1 MNWAS
6 SRISTETTHGVRSG
20 MEFLKAPSELDLS
33 TTDSV
38 SIQEKWRKWRQAMA
52 LYLQFSMSEK
62 TEKERCGT
70 FLYLIGQSGRDIY
83 YTMTITDAEKDKLD
97 VLFTKFEEY
106 CNSKQNVTMERYKF
120 NMCNQGKE
128 ETVNQYVVILK
139 LLAKNCKFGSLEDE
153 MIRDR
158 MVCGITSEQVKG
170 RLLRAIT

>member
-20 MEFLKAPSELDLS
+20 MEFLKAPSEPDLS

-38 SIQEKWRKWRQAMA
+38 SIQEKWRKWRQAME

-62 TEKERCGT
+62 TEKERCGA
-70 FLYLIGQSGRDIY
+70 FLYLIGQSGRDVY

-106 CNSKQNVTMERYKF
+106 CNSKQNVTMELYKF

-128 ETVNQYVVILK
+128 TVNQYVVVLT